1 VNNLRLLYDDYS
13 SFIKPKIRIKADL
26 LDDEEQFLSEY
37 NISEE
42 ANFLV
47 EIKSNMNSDFIFR
60 QRDEIQEC
68 LNCRNK
74 TKMTQMCQCGKGWC
88 SEGCK
93 NKGYRLHSKECDKIG
108 NEIQRQSE
116 DSVMGIVGLN
126 NLGNTCFMNSGL
138 QCLSNTPGL
147 TKF

>member
-1 VNNLRLLYDDYS
+1 LFEITKDTLNDDYS

-60 QRDEIQEC
+60 QRDEIQE
-68 LNCRNK
+68 
-74 TKMTQMCQCGKGWC
+74 
-88 SEGCK
+88 
-93 NKGYRLHSKECDKIG
+93 
-108 NEIQRQSE
+108 
-116 DSVMGIVGLN
+116 
-126 NLGNTCFMNSGL
+126 
-138 QCLSNTPGL
+138 
-147 TKF
+147 